1 MKKVIYGVFA
11 FAALTFTS
19 CGTENTEEVEV
30 KEEKEEVVVAEYQ
43 LDPKNSEIE
52 WAGSWVGGESDGKT
66 HDGVVRFMNGSMS
79 QNGDQFNGNFVVDLS
94 TIDVQDLDETSGKP
108 KLQGHLA
115 SDDFFNIEKYSVVDV
130 KVMEV
135 IEDQV
140 KLMLVVAGTELE
152 RTVPMTIK
160 TDDNKMTMKGDFSID
175 FTEVEMKGM
184 TPNPEKPEA
193 GAVSTEIE
201 FDVHIELMKK

>member
-11 FAALTFTS
+11 FAALSLTS
-19 CGTENTEEVEV
+19 CGGTENTEEVEV
-30 KEEKEEVVVAEYQ
+30 EVVEEVVVAEYQ
-43 LDPKNSEIE
+43 LDAENSKID

-66 HDGVVRFMNGSMS
+66 HNGIVKVTNGTMS
-79 QNGDQFNGNFVVDLS
+79 QNGEQFNGSFVVDMS

-115 SDDFFNIEKYSVVDV
+115 SDDFFNIETYSSVDV

-140 KLMLVVAGTELE
+140 KLMIVVAGTELE

-160 TDDNKMTMKGDFSID
+160 TNDDKMTMKGEFTVD
-175 FTEVEMKGM
+175 FTEVGMKGM
-184 TPNPEKPEA
+184 TANPEKPED

-201 FDVHIELMKK
+201 FDVHIELKKK